1 VKKLTDINPYL
12 KPGPAREA
20 ALYIS
25 AKTSSAVEG
34 IRAPFNKK
42 NYFLPAN
49 TSEFI
54 AYWRRR
60 VAVKKR

>member
-1 VKKLTDINPYL
+1 MKKLTDTNPYL
-12 KPGPAREA
+12 KPGPARDA
-20 ALYIS
+20 GLYIT

-34 IRAPFNKK
+34 IHAPFNKK

-54 AYWRRR
+54 AYWKQR
-60 VAVKKR
+60 VAAKKR

>member
-1 VKKLTDINPYL
+1 MKKLTDTNPYL

-20 ALYIS
+20 GLHMS

-42 NYFLPAN
+42 DSFSPAN
-49 TSEFI
+49 TAEFI
-54 AYWRRR
+54 AYWKRR
-60 VAVKKR
+60 VAATKR